1 MNRPLAIVILLI
13 ITTALLLLLNLF
25 CGSVSI
31 PAREVLSLLVGGGT
45 SRSSWTYILTESRLP
60 QALTAMVCGASLSTA
75 GLLLQTAFRN
85 PLAGPSI
92 LGITNGAGLGVGIV
106 MLVTGGVVSIG
117 GSTMAGFVAV
127 VAGAFM
133 GAMTVIALLLFMAGI
148 VRSGL
153 RLLII
158 GIMLSYLASSM
169 VMMLNFFA
177 TADSLQNYVMWGM
190 GSFSDVTREQL
201 PWMLALSCPA
211 LISALLLIKPLNAL
225 LLGNDYA
232 ANLGVNL
239 RLTRWLLLAITGMLT
254 ATATAFCGPVAFI
267 GLAVPHMARLA
278 TRTAD
283 HSTLLPATMVC
294 GAAVALACNV
304 ICTLPQNSIIPLN
317 AVTPV
322 FGAPV
327 ILYIL
332 LRRR

>member
-45 SRSSWTYILTESRLP
+45 SRSSWTYILTESRIP

-133 GAMTVIALLLFMAGI
+133 GAMAVI
-148 VRSGL
+148 
-153 RLLII
+153 
-158 GIMLSYLASSM
+158 
-169 VMMLNFFA
+169 
-177 TADSLQNYVMWGM
+177 
-190 GSFSDVTREQL
+190 
-201 PWMLALSCPA
+201 
-211 LISALLLIKPLNAL
+211 AL